1 LTAFVVNSCI
11 AIPSASATRGCSST
25 SGPVSTTLDRGR
37 DAGYPAPPAQIR
49 TCPIKASG
57 SYLGCLAANRTLGH
71 G

>member
-1 LTAFVVNSCI
+1 MAKRNDGRWL
-11 AIPSASATRGCSST
+11 G
-25 SGPVSTTLDRGR
+25 LDRGRWRQRHVTAGSR